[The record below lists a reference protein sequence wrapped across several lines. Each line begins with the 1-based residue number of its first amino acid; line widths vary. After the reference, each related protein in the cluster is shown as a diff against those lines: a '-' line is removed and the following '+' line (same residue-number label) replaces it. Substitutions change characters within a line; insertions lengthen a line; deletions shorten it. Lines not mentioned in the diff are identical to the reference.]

1 MYRGEV
7 RNGSIV
13 RVDSSLPHP
22 VNQDLTHV
30 QQDCHLKNINN
41 RIQILLFKLFSIQQ
55 NLDDCS
61 DKVEYEEEGGGEV
74 IDLDGEDDEDKDGVA
89 REEKA

>member
-1 MYRGEV
+1 MYRSEV

-13 RVDSSLPHP
+13 RVHSSFPHP

-30 QQDCHLKNINN
+30 QQDCHLEKCT
-41 RIQILLFKLFSIQQ
+41 LFKLFAQDNQ

-74 IDLDGEDDEDKDGVA
+74 KDLDGEDDEDKDGVA